1 MRVCTLASSSKG
13 NCVLVFSKKTKILID
28 CGITLSEL
36 TAKLSALDILP
47 SEISAI
53 LITHDHSDHIKGIG
67 PLSRKYNTPIYCHQE
82 AYDNIVKKLGRLN
95 LNLIFRFGNVPFQ
108 IGEFDINSFQVP
120 HDAPFCVGYSI
131 SQEEKKISIMT
142 DIGAPSDEIIR
153 NLFNSRLVILEANHD
168 ENMLMNNPNYSA
180 FLKQRILSNHGHLSN
195 TTTAKII
202 EKLCQ
207 NNVKQ
212 ILLAHLSEENNTPE
226 LCFNTICS
234 YLKSSGIV
242 VGENIKIDIAHPRQ
256 ISTVF
261 HLK

>member
-13 NCVLVFSKKTKILID
+13 NCVLIFTKKTKILID

-36 TAKLSALDILP
+36 TTKLSMLDILP
-47 SEISAI
+47 SEISAV

-67 PLSRKYNTPIYCHQE
+67 PLARKYNIPIYCHQD
-82 AYDNIVKKLGRLN
+82 AYDNLVKKLGRLN
-95 LNLIFRFGNVPFQ
+95 LNLIFQFGFVPFQ
-108 IGEFDINSFQVP
+108 IGEFEINSFQVP

-131 SQEEKKISIMT
+131 TNDDKKISIMT
-142 DIGAPSDEIIR
+142 DIGTPTEDIIK
-153 NLFNSRLVILEANHD
+153 NLYNSRIVILEANHD
-168 ENMLMNNPNYSA
+168 ETMLLNNPNYSA

-195 TTTAKII
+195 TTSAKII
-202 EKLCQ
+202 AKLCQ

-226 LCFNTICS
+226 LCFNTICN
-234 YLKSSGIV
+234 YLEKSGIK
-242 VGENIKIDIAHPRQ
+242 VGENIFIDIAHPRN